1 MHRDFTLQKR
11 AILVVLGLLLA
22 ADLGLAIYSWRL
34 SSSPQTPQRE
44 FDEQNTKLG
53 VLRGDI
59 KSAQSIKDNMPL
71 TRSDCDKFE
80 KSLPV
85 ESASSSAIASEFDE
99 IAKKS
104 NLKIDTITAHQK
116 EIANRGVAEVSIEA
130 TVTGDYSSVVRFV
143 NGLQRSQ
150 RFYVLDGL
158 ALATDTQSQA
168 ATGPIRVGLHVRTY
182 FRDAA

>member
-11 AILVVLGLLLA
+11 AILLVLGLFLA
-22 ADLGLAIYSWRL
+22 ADVGLAIYSWRL
-34 SSSPQTPQRE
+34 ASSPHTPQAE
-44 FDEQNTKLG
+44 FDEQNTKLS

-59 KSAQSIKDNMPL
+59 HSAQRIKENMPF
-71 TRSDCDKFE
+71 TKQDCEKFE
-80 KSLPV
+80 KSLPLV
-85 ESASSSAIASEFDE
+85 SASSSAIESEFDD

-104 NLKIDTITAHQK
+104 NLRIDALTSHPK
-116 EIANRGVAEVSIEA
+116 EIADRGITEISIEA
-130 TVTGDYSSVVRFV
+130 TVTGDYGSVVRFV

-158 ALATDTQSQA
+158 ALATDAQNQA
-168 ATGPIRVGLHVRTY
+168 VQGPIRVALHLRTY